1 MTINI
6 DIYLKFEDKYYR
18 KGCRFSTLSPFNGAE
33 DAAKYTYIYIKQFK
47 RKHENKR
54 IEINKVIY
62 EETIDITAEVQR
74 LSRNGKLYL
83 VK

>member
-6 DIYLKFEDKYYR
+6 DIYLKFEDNYYQ
-18 KGCRFSTLSPFNGAE
+18 KSGRFSTLSPFNGAE
-33 DAAKYTYIYIKQFK
+33 DAAKYAYIYIKQFK
-47 RKHENKR
+47 RKHENKK

-62 EETIDITAEVQR
+62 EDTIDITADVQK
-74 LSRNGKLYL
+74 LNKNGNLYL